1 MERSYAAPMDFEWQ
15 NKQKLDMTSPF
26 AQLSQKTQESVFGK
40 KRALQY
46 PSSSHPISPLTE
58 SSGTHSDFASP
69 SKADPL
75 ALREPNSQPFLFS
88 LTPKKTPLRTPSFT
102 TPQNNGK
109 FDLDFSSG
117 PENLSSPDQ
126 ADADNE
132 DTPEPKSSVLFK
144 GTALSDKRH
153 HPMFGRYGASP
164 GPGPGRGEI
173 PRGNY
178 SHVVA
183 KRVQKRRRRDEGRD
197 RQLARRMSV
206 DSDED
211 SRARRPDS
219 SSSDATTKQNT
230 VSWLFSLI
238 ESHPR
243 MPYILSWYMQL
254 SLNAFLILVS
264 MRIVWSAWS
273 TIVSDVDKASAQAA
287 ATALAEINQCARD
300 YVSNRCGVPD
310 RPPALHQVC
319 ENWSQCMNLNPEDV
333 KRSQV
338 TAAMFAG
345 ILNGFV
351 DPISWKTMVCNICNQ
366 APPPLPRQKKVSFT
380 DWQTSRYSSS
390 SSYQPRSSYP
400 IGHSISY
407 DRAPHSSSISR
418 FTPRHLIHR
427 TSRSRITISRACIR
441 RGGRGNNQG
450 GDTSSRGWSTGGLQV
465 LARATIGD
473 HRVRR
478 RL

>member
-1 MERSYAAPMDFEWQ
+1 VAKQTKARHDVSLRSTESKDSRECLWKEACATIP
-15 NKQKLDMTSPF
+15 SP
-26 AQLSQKTQESVFGK
+26 
-40 KRALQY
+40 
-46 PSSSHPISPLTE
+46 SHPISPLTE

-88 LTPKKTPLRTPSFT
+88 QTPKKTPLRTPSFT

-366 APPPLPRQKKVSFT
+366 APPPLPRQKRVSFT
-380 DWQTSRYSSS
+380 D
-390 SSYQPRSSYP
+390 
-400 IGHSISY
+400 
-407 DRAPHSSSISR
+407 
-418 FTPRHLIHR
+418 
-427 TSRSRITISRACIR
+427 
-441 RGGRGNNQG
+441 
-450 GDTSSRGWSTGGLQV
+450 
-465 LARATIGD
+465 
-473 HRVRR
+473 
-478 RL
+478 